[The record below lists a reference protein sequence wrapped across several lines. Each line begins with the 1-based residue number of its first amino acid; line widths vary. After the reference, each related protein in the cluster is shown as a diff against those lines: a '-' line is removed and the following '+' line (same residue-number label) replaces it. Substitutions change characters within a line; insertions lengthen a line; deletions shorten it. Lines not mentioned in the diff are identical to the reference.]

1 MTDTDEQHDPPTG
14 KKAGEPAPRGG
25 HPDDARLFGPEAVAK
40 LRVALEEVTWL
51 LGRGYPLRTAIRTVG
66 DHHQLAARQRLALQR
81 SACSEAQRASR
92 LARRAPASSLRGAE
106 ANIDGF
112 NLIITLEVALSG
124 GLLLRGPEGVLRD
137 LAGLRG
143 SYAPIAETDAAID
156 LLGGALSDAGAAR
169 ARVLLDAAVPS
180 SGKLRARL
188 LERLGGAPL
197 SSGAPL
203 SIEALLSSSAP
214 LSSEAPLSSS
224 APMSIEATL
233 VPDPDRL
240 LVGAAG
246 VVSSDSVVLDR
257 CARWINLAD
266 EIVAAHVPAARIVD
280 LVPRAEGPGA

>member
-1 MTDTDEQHDPPTG
+1 MTDTGERHDPTPSSR
-14 KKAGEPAPRGG
+14 ASEQAPRGG
-25 HPDDARLFGPEAVAK
+25 HPDDARLFGPEAAAK

-124 GLLLRGPEGVLRD
+124 GLLVRGPEGVLRD

-143 SYAPIAETDAAID
+143 SYAPIAETDTAID

-188 LERLGGAPL
+188 LERLGGAPS

-203 SIEALLSSSAP
+203 
-214 LSSEAPLSSS
+214 
-224 APMSIEATL
+224 SIEATL

-266 EIVAAHVPAARIVD
+266 EIVAAHVPAARVVD
-280 LVPRAEGPGA
+280 LVPRGEAPGA

>member
-1 MTDTDEQHDPPTG
+1 MADRRQEAT
-14 KKAGEPAPRGG
+14 AGEGASERAPRGG
-25 HPDDARLFGPEAVAK
+25 HPDDGQLFGPEAVIR

-66 DHHQLAARQRLALQR
+66 DHHQLVARQRLALQR

-156 LLGGALSDAGAAR
+156 LLGGALSAAGAAG
-169 ARVLLDAAVPS
+169 ARVLLDAAVSS

-197 SSGAPL
+197 SS
-203 SIEALLSSSAP
+203 SAP
-214 LSSEAPLSSS
+214 L
-224 APMSIEATL
+224 SIEATL

-257 CARWINLAD
+257 CERWINLAD

-280 LVPRAEGPGA
+280 LAPRAEGPGA